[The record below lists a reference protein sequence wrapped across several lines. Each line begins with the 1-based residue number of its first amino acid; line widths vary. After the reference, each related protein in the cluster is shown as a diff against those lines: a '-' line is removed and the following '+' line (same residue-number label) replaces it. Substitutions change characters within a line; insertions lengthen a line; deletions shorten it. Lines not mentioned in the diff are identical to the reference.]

1 MKNQNSS
8 RCNSTVVPVIIY
20 RNADIDKLRII
31 KDNKGKSGVYRWV
44 NLINGKSYIGSSVD
58 LKKRIGHYFSFA
70 YLERYVKK
78 GQGQIYAALL
88 KYGYSSFSL

>member
-58 LKKRIGHYFSFA
+58 LKK
-70 YLERYVKK
+70 E
-78 GQGQIYAALL
+78 
-88 KYGYSSFSL
+88 